1 MAFINLIP
9 RDKSYTDSKH
19 TYRIDNAIPLRVVMD
34 DNVEMTPDVNIK
46 VTDLSKGQKQFV
58 NASGKGDRYNITILV
73 HDDDTFVGTWT
84 SRFKPSLSQRGPNG
98 AAVWVDHFDY
108 PTTLNVVDLL
118 DWIIRSML
126 VVTLTS
132 DNNEALIPNGAY
144 IITKN
149 PHRTQNYKNGYSLWE
164 LEFTKYTDV
173 VESKYVKTSKGA
185 TKAINAYNKK
195 QQKKKNGT
203 TKKNSTTKAKQSAS
217 LNSQLKKCKVSQMK
231 YSKTKKVTSCVKTL
245 QKYLNKK
252 GKGNL
257 AVDGWYG
264 NATKKAVKKFQTD
277 FKKKYKLTA
286 NGKMD
291 TKTLNAMVKE

>member
-9 RDKSYTDSKH
+9 RDKSYTDSEH
-19 TYRIDNAIPLRVVMD
+19 TYRIDDAIPLRVVKD
-34 DNVEMTPDVNIK
+34 DGVDMTPDVNIK

-73 HDDDTFVGTWT
+73 HEDDTFTGTWT
-84 SRFKPSLSQRGPNG
+84 HSFNPSWQPSGS
-98 AAVWVDHFDY
+98 AMKYIDHFDY
-108 PTTLNVVDLL
+108 PTSLKVVDLL
-118 DWIIRSML
+118 DWIIRKML

-132 DNNEALIPNGAY
+132 DNNVALIPNGAY
-144 IITKN
+144 IITDN
-149 PHRTQNYKNGYSLWE
+149 PHRVQNYKNGYSLWE
-164 LEFTKYTDV
+164 LEFTKYTGAV
-173 VESKYVKTSKGA
+173 NSKYVKTTTAA

-195 QQKKKNGT
+195 KSKTTSKKT
-203 TKKNSTTKAKQSAS
+203 TTTKAKQSSS
-217 LNSQLKKCKVSQMK
+217 LNSQLKKCKVSQMV

-264 NATKKAVKKFQTD
+264 NATLKAVKKFQTD

>member
-9 RDKSYTDSKH
+9 RDKSYTDSEH
-19 TYRIDNAIPLRVVMD
+19 TYRIDDAIPLRVVKD
-34 DNVEMTPDVNIK
+34 DGVDMTPDVNIK

-73 HDDDTFVGTWT
+73 HEDDTFTGTWT
-84 SRFKPSLSQRGPNG
+84 YSFNPSYGPG
-98 AAVWVDHFDY
+98 PGGKIIVTDHFDY
-108 PTTLNVVDLL
+108 PTSLKVVDLL
-118 DWIIRSML
+118 DWIIRKML

-144 IITKN
+144 IITDN
-149 PHRTQNYKNGYSLWE
+149 PHRVQNYKNGYSLWE
-164 LEFTKYTDV
+164 LEFTKYTGAV
-173 VESKYVKTSKGA
+173 ASKYNEVTTAA

-195 QQKKKNGT
+195 KSTKT
-203 TKKNSTTKAKQSAS
+203 TKKSNTTTKAKQSS
-217 LNSQLKKCKVSQMK
+217 TLNSQLKKCKVSQMK

-257 AVDGWYG
+257 IVDGWYG
-264 NATKKAVKKFQTD
+264 DATKKAVKKFQTD
-277 FKKKYKLTA
+277 FKKKYKLNKP

-291 TKTLNAMVKE
+291 SKTLNAMVKE

>member
-9 RDKSYTDSKH
+9 RDKSYTDSEH
-19 TYRIDNAIPLRVVMD
+19 TYRIDDAIQLRVVKD
-34 DNVEMTPDVNIK
+34 DGVDMTPDVNIK
-46 VTDLSKGQKQFV
+46 VTDLSKGEKQFV

-73 HDDDTFVGTWT
+73 HEDDTFVGTWT
-84 SRFKPSLSQRGPNG
+84 YRFGPSYGLGPG
-98 AAVWVDHFDY
+98 GKIIITDHFDY

-118 DWIIRSML
+118 DWIIRNML

-144 IITKN
+144 IITDN
-149 PHRTQNYKNGYSLWE
+149 PHRVQNYKNGYSLWE
-164 LEFTKYTDV
+164 LEFTKYTDTV
-173 VESKYVKTSKGA
+173 SSVYNKVTTAA
-185 TKAINAYNKK
+185 TKAIKAYNKK
-195 QQKKKNGT
+195 KSKKTSKKT
-203 TKKNSTTKAKQSAS
+203 TTTTKAKQSSS

-264 NATKKAVKKFQTD
+264 NATLKAVKKFQTD

>member
-9 RDKSYTDSKH
+9 RDKSYTDSEH
-19 TYRIDNAIPLRVVMD
+19 TYRIDNAIPLRVVKD
-34 DNVEMTPDVNIK
+34 DGVDMTPDVNIK
-46 VTDLSKGQKQFV
+46 VTDLSKGEKQFV

-84 SRFKPSLSQRGPNG
+84 YRFNPSYGAGGPNG
-98 AAVWVDHFDY
+98 RAIITDHFDY
-108 PTTLNVVDLL
+108 PTSLKVVDLL
-118 DWIIRSML
+118 DWIIRKML

-132 DNNEALIPNGAY
+132 DNNVALIPNGAY
-144 IITKN
+144 IITDN
-149 PHRTQNYKNGYSLWE
+149 PHRVQNYKNGYSLWE
-164 LEFTKYTDV
+164 LEFTKYTGAV
-173 VESKYVKTSKGA
+173 ASKYNKVTTAA

-195 QQKKKNGT
+195 KSTKT
-203 TKKNSTTKAKQSAS
+203 TKKSNTTTKAKQSS
-217 LNSQLKKCKVSQMK
+217 TLNSQLKKCKVSQME

-257 AVDGWYG
+257 IVDGWYG
-264 NATKKAVKKFQTD
+264 DATKKAVKKFQTD
-277 FKKKYKLTA
+277 FKKKYKLNKP

-291 TKTLNAMVKE
+291 SKTLNAMVKE

>member
-9 RDKSYTDSKH
+9 RDKSYTDSEH
-19 TYRIDNAIPLRVVMD
+19 TYSIDDAIPLRVVKD
-34 DNVEMTPDVNIK
+34 DGVDMTPDVNIK

-73 HDDDTFVGTWT
+73 HEDDTFVGTWT
-84 SRFKPSLSQRGPNG
+84 DRFSPSYSAGGPNG
-98 AAVWVDHFDY
+98 RAIIIDHLDY

-118 DWIIRSML
+118 DWIIRKML

-132 DNNEALIPNGAY
+132 DNNVALIPDGAY
-144 IITKN
+144 IITDN
-149 PHRTQNYKNGYSLWE
+149 PHRVQNYKNGYSLWE
-164 LEFTKYTDV
+164 LEFTKYTGAV
-173 VESKYVKTSKGA
+173 ASKYNKVTTAA

-195 QQKKKNGT
+195 KSTKT
-203 TKKNSTTKAKQSAS
+203 TKKSNTTTKAKQSS
-217 LNSQLKKCKVSQMK
+217 TLNSQLKKCKVSQMK

-264 NATKKAVKKFQTD
+264 DATKKAVKKFQTD
-277 FKKKYKLTA
+277 FKKKYKLNKP

-291 TKTLNAMVKE
+291 SKTLNAMVKE

>member
-9 RDKSYTDSKH
+9 RDKSYTDSEH
-19 TYRIDNAIPLRVVMD
+19 TYRIDNAIPLRVVKD
-34 DNVEMTPDVNIK
+34 DGVDMAPDVNIK
-46 VTDLSKGQKQFV
+46 VTDLSKGEKQFV
-58 NASGKGDRYNITILV
+58 NASGKGDKYNITILV

-84 SRFKPSLSQRGPNG
+84 YRFKPSYGAGGPNG
-98 AAVWVDHFDY
+98 QAIITDHFDY
-108 PTTLNVVDLL
+108 PTTLKVVDLL
-118 DWIIRSML
+118 DWIIRNML

-132 DNNEALIPNGAY
+132 DNNDALIPNGAY

-149 PHRTQNYKNGYSLWE
+149 PHRVQNYKNGYSLWE
-164 LEFTKYTDV
+164 LEFTKYTDTV
-173 VESKYVKTSKGA
+173 SSVYNKVTTAA

-195 QQKKKNGT
+195 KNKKTSKKT
-203 TKKNSTTKAKQSAS
+203 TTTKAKQSSS

-264 NATKKAVKKFQTD
+264 NATLKAVKKFQTD

>member
-9 RDKSYTDSKH
+9 REKEYVDSEH
-19 TYRIDNAIPLRVVMD
+19 SYRIDAEIPLRVVRD
-34 DNVEMTPDVNIK
+34 DGVEMSPDVNIK

-58 NASGKGDRYNITILV
+58 NASGKGDKYSITVLV
-73 HDDDTFVGTWT
+73 HEDDTFTGTWT
-84 SRFKPSLSQRGPNG
+84 KWFNPSYSPGPG
-98 AAVWVDHFDY
+98 GKIIVTDHFDY
-108 PTTLNVVDLL
+108 PTSLKVVDLL
-118 DWIIRSML
+118 DWCIRSMKIVL
-126 VVTLTS
+126 LTS
-132 DNNEALIPNGAY
+132 DDEKALIPNGDY
-144 IITKN
+144 IITDN
-149 PHRTQNYKNGYSLWE
+149 PHRTQNFKDGYSLWE
-164 LEFTKYTDV
+164 LEFTKYTGTV
-173 VESKYVKTSKGA
+173 ASKYNKVTTAA

-195 QQKKKNGT
+195 KSTKT
-203 TKKNSTTKAKQSAS
+203 TKKSNTTTKAKQSS
-217 LNSQLKKCKVSQMK
+217 TLNSQLKKCKVSQMK

-277 FKKKYKLTA
+277 FKKKYKLNKP

-291 TKTLNAMVKE
+291 SKTLNAMVKE

>member
-9 RDKSYTDSKH
+9 REKEYVDSEH
-19 TYRIDNAIPLRVVMD
+19 NYRIDAEIPLRVVRD
-34 DNVEMTPDVNIK
+34 DGVEMSPDVNIK

-73 HDDDTFVGTWT
+73 HEDDTFTGTWT
-84 SRFKPSLSQRGPNG
+84 HKFEPSWQPSGS
-98 AAVWVDHFDY
+98 AVKYIDHFDY
-108 PTTLNVVDLL
+108 PTSLKVVDLL

-132 DNNEALIPNGAY
+132 DNNVALIPNGAY
-144 IITKN
+144 IITDN
-149 PHRTQNYKNGYSLWE
+149 PHRVQNYKNGYSLWE
-164 LEFTKYTDV
+164 LEFTKYTDTV
-173 VESKYVKTSKGA
+173 ASKYNKVTTAA

-195 QQKKKNGT
+195 KSTKT
-203 TKKNSTTKAKQSAS
+203 TKKSNTTTKAKQSS
-217 LNSQLKKCKVSQMK
+217 TLNSQLKKCKVSQMK

-257 AVDGWYG
+257 TVDGWYG

-277 FKKKYKLTA
+277 FKKKYKLNKP

-291 TKTLNAMVKE
+291 SKTLNAMVKE

>member
-9 RDKSYTDSKH
+9 RDKSYTDSEH
-19 TYRIDNAIPLRVVMD
+19 TYRIDNAIPLRVVKD
-34 DNVEMTPDVNIK
+34 DGVDMAPDVNIK
-46 VTDLSKGQKQFV
+46 VTDLSKGEKQFV
-58 NASGKGDRYNITILV
+58 NASGKGDKYNITILV

-84 SRFKPSLSQRGPNG
+84 HRFKPSYGAGGPNG
-98 AAVWVDHFDY
+98 QAIITDHFDY
-108 PTTLNVVDLL
+108 PTTLKVVDLL
-118 DWIIRSML
+118 DWIIRNML

-132 DNNEALIPNGAY
+132 DNNDALIPNGAY

-149 PHRTQNYKNGYSLWE
+149 PHRVQNYKNGYSLWE
-164 LEFTKYTDV
+164 LEFTKYTDTV
-173 VESKYVKTSKGA
+173 SSVYNKVTTAA

-195 QQKKKNGT
+195 KNKKTSKKT
-203 TKKNSTTKAKQSAS
+203 TTTTKAKQSSS

-264 NATKKAVKKFQTD
+264 NATLKAVKKFQTD